1 MRNCIRWERE
11 RERAGENLV
20 LTAHPPCRFL
30 TNTDNYND
38 LLANRDLNLSDRIA
52 FACRFLSD
60 DELSSYIDEMTRL
73 AVEEGNLEGILLTG
87 LTPRGVDLAA
97 AYVNRTAD
105 VQSATILFAQVVPK
119 KFKDERAEMWRE
131 TYRDLL
137 DVWQLWHERATFD
150 IACRKS

>member
-1 MRNCIRWERE
+1 
-11 RERAGENLV
+11 
-20 LTAHPPCRFL
+20 
-30 TNTDNYND
+30 
-38 LLANRDLNLSDRIA
+38 
-52 FACRFLSD
+52 
-60 DELSSYIDEMTRL
+60 MTRL

-87 LTPRGVDLAA
+87 LTPRGDDLAA